1 MSVARPPA
9 QARIA
14 AGLMARCAGVAPG
27 RRRGPG
33 LAAWAALVGITLA
46 GCGEAKHEPVR
57 VIAQPRAE
65 APQALAVPPAPPP
78 ASAPVPAASVASAPA
93 TPPPRG
99 LDAGP
104 RPGLVSTT
112 PPQRLWQPGE
122 PNGNADF
129 RAALEARQ
137 QSRGQAAPQP

>member
-1 MSVARPPA
+1 
-9 QARIA
+9 
-14 AGLMARCAGVAPG
+14 MA
-27 RRRGPG
+27 
-33 LAAWAALVGITLA
+33 LAA
-46 GCGEAKHEPVR
+46 CGEAKHEPVR

-65 APQALAVPPAPPP
+65 AAPAPLPPPP
-78 ASAPVPAASVASAPA
+78 AAPSAPAPALAAASAPA

-104 RPGLVSTT
+104 RPGLVSGA
-112 PPQRLWQPGE
+112 PPQRLWQPGD

-137 QSRGQAAPQP
+137 QSRGQAAPQQP